1 VILRPSPGTWLV
13 PTEMEC
19 RVTLTA
25 FRDYWKALTT
35 EHAAM
40 LLAPAEV
47 QLCPST
53 VHDDYDHLVRR
64 ALGHDNLRA
73 LQGRVAVPAVIGV
86 DLRASLDGVLRY
98 EVAQH
103 QVADAMDTLFQLLN
117 TGPMTPDAVF
127 EAARAVLE
135 PLGARVQLSQIVLGR
150 APSADPVADFATEF
164 VADDQVE
171 ALVALVREGD
181 RTTFREQ
188 AQLLGVP
195 TDKLDELWTGTR
207 ARLRLGDKSAPV
219 AP

>member
-1 VILRPSPGTWLV
+1 MALDPSFPK
-13 PTEMEC
+13 
-19 RVTLTA
+19 RA
-25 FRDYWKALTT
+25 
-35 EHAAM
+35 
-40 LLAPAEV
+40 LLALAVVHAGCQLAAFLPAHWNRRD
-47 QLCPST
+47 PISDRT
-53 VHDDYDHLVRR
+53 VYYL
-64 ALGHDNLRA
+64 
-73 LQGRVAVPAVIGV
+73 
-86 DLRASLDGVLRY
+86 
-98 EVAQH
+98 
-103 QVADAMDTLFQLLN
+103 
-117 TGPMTPDAVF
+117 
-127 EAARAVLE
+127 AARAVLE